1 MRKPQKNY
9 CVYYKI
15 SAGLK
20 YAGLPKRTAQ
30 TADFFLKAGVAV
42 KKVTA
47 SAVTFAAVTFAVS
60 HRLPIR
66 DDLFIICGIF
76 SLVNVRQ

>member
-1 MRKPQKNY
+1 MPDFK
-9 CVYYKI
+9 
-15 SAGLK
+15 
-20 YAGLPKRTAQ
+20 KRTAQ

-60 HRLPIR
+60 HKTPNKR
-66 DDLFIICGIF
+66 
-76 SLVNVRQ
+76 